1 MYCNGGNVFTCDF
14 IYSFHIRL
22 VSFSFTRDGSYNNG
36 VVAYHWITI
45 YAKTQSTRAF
55 FLFHLQ
61 FDWNKRQQK
70 IDPNQKS
77 WKTCA
82 NSSFFSL
89 HFIIFS
95 SHIPVNSI
103 KEEKKEVKNNGWIN
117 EEFRLRTIHKA
128 HQPVLPVSFIWL
140 LCWGFNGEKKHEI
153 SGKFLRVCMFRSK

>member
-82 NSSFFSL
+82 NSSFFL
-89 HFIIFS
+89 FILLYS
-95 SHIPVNSI
+95 
-103 KEEKKEVKNNGWIN
+103 
-117 EEFRLRTIHKA
+117 LRTFQLI
-128 HQPVLPVSFIWL
+128 QL
-140 LCWGFNGEKKHEI
+140 KK
-153 SGKFLRVCMFRSK
+153 KKRSKKQWMNKWRVPITYDSRSASACTPSFFYLIALLGF